1 MSSLFTV
8 NTYCL
13 IDKNDSCVISLYS
26 EYLLSDKNDSYVLS
40 LYSEHLLS
48 DW

>member
-13 IDKNDSCVISLYS
+13 IDEND
-26 EYLLSDKNDSYVLS
+26 NYVLS